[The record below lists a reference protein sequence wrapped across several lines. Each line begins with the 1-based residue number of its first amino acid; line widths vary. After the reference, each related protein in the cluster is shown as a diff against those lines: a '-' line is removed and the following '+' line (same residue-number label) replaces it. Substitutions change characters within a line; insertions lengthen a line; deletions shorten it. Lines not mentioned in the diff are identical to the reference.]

1 MDEDVVK
8 KDIAYLAKNFR
19 KFLKFKNS
27 EKFGDK
33 GKFTSSGKE
42 KMDFKRKK
50 GRSLNL
56 LNVSLV
62 FNAMDMA
69 ILKGNVIIT

>member
-1 MDEDVVK
+1 M
-8 KDIAYLAKNFR
+8 
-19 KFLKFKNS
+19 
-27 EKFGDK
+27 
-33 GKFTSSGKE
+33 SSGKE
-42 KMDFKRKK
+42 KKDFKRKK

-56 LNVSLV
+56 LNMSLV